1 MLAVEVEKVAVG
13 LAGVTIVA
21 ADHGFRCF
29 VKMRN
34 PVLSTILSVLHG
46 MTQ

>member
-1 MLAVEVEKVAVG
+1 VAVG
-13 LAGVTIVA
+13 LTGVAVVA

-34 PVLSTILSVLHG
+34 PVLSTILSALHCVA
-46 MTQ
+46 Q